1 MNKQMKTSVSC
12 RGFLVNDVILI
23 FVLLKIDIYNDLTT
37 YFFNITMFRV
47 RGQIQAIKF
56 KFIAY
61 ATLRTMHFVNLTL
74 EFS

>member
-1 MNKQMKTSVSC
+1 MKKQMKTSVSC

-23 FVLLKIDIYNDLTT
+23 FVLLKIDIYLTT
-37 YFFNITMFRV
+37 YFFNTTMFWVRV
-47 RGQIQAIKF
+47 QIQAIKF

-74 EFS
+74 EFP